1 MFNSYISL
9 GGKQKQKT
17 KPNKQILKIIK
28 KKNKKHLIFQV
39 KLRYVEDIAS
49 DQQGHEVNIG
59 LGQGCF

>member
-17 KPNKQILKIIK
+17 KPNKHILKIIK
-28 KKNKKHLIFQV
+28 KKNKKYLIFQV